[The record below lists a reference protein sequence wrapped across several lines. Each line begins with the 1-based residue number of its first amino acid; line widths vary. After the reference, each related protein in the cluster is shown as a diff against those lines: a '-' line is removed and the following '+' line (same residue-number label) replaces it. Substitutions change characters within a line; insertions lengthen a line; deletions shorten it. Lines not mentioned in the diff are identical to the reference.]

1 MSHLTYY
8 NYDGVGK
15 ANQSKFKYSQA
26 VRVGDRI
33 ECAGQGGWDP
43 STGTIPREINAQIDQ
58 AFANVDMNLRNAGGE
73 GWSQVYRVNSYHVPI
88 NDEALEAMMP
98 PAEKKQ
104 SRGKYTTKACEE
116 CRRRRAKCDGQ
127 KPSCS
132 RCVQWSI
139 SCQYSSN
146 EDGRRPASKF
156 YVDLLRQR
164 IQFLE
169 EFLAKRGI
177 DPDAE
182 KSLEEDAAEVTSY
195 LQALCD
201 QFKGCLALDESLNF
215 DDDGEMR
222 FFGPTSGRLQFAAS
236 GALPEEGSKARVE
249 LEPFAS
255 NAYETF
261 IPTELESH
269 LIDLYFTWEQP
280 WYQIVDEDLFRHS
293 MAHRGRYF
301 TPLLLYSI
309 LAMGSRYSDRVETRT
324 DANDPNTAG
333 RFFFEQAKTLLHRE
347 MERPSLTTIQALGL
361 IGMFYI
367 ATGADAAGWLH
378 HGMANRLSL
387 DMGLNLDPAAFDRA
401 VSMCPEEIQLRRQ
414 IYWTLYCHDKLS
426 ASYTGRVCSM
436 LDVQGAVNLPS
447 HAEPSSPRQRAIRS
461 LQTALIQICQ
471 IHEKIFMSL
480 WGPKPTLNQ
489 RQRPAFLKS
498 CLLDLKTWLYDLPP
512 ELRVDQP
519 NHLPHAYALHM
530 VYHTARILLAKPFT
544 IRHRSASS
552 DTDANAG
559 VQIQTQAKSVSADSA
574 RAICT
579 IAQKYRQQ
587 FGSFHLSPI
596 TAMHCTLSAAMVLLE
611 DISGEDMLPSQKSRL
626 EVCVGVLE
634 ELAGSWQPA
643 RRIGNNLRRLLSA
656 RYNLTLPGSE
666 TEGPLQQTG
675 DDLLA
680 PSMGFDFVNG
690 GTTDFLPQYA
700 EGLPSALGLPPALD
714 SLPVDYGLFDVLNQM
729 NMDRMW

>member
-1 MSHLTYY
+1 
-8 NYDGVGK
+8 
-15 ANQSKFKYSQA
+15 
-26 VRVGDRI
+26 
-33 ECAGQGGWDP
+33 
-43 STGTIPREINAQIDQ
+43 
-58 AFANVDMNLRNAGGE
+58 
-73 GWSQVYRVNSYHVPI
+73 
-88 NDEALEAMMP
+88 MP

-116 CRRRRAKCDGQ
+116 CRRRRAKCDGK

-132 RCVQWSI
+132 RCLQWSI

-146 EDGRRPASKF
+146 EDGRRPASKS

-164 IQFLE
+164 IEFLE

-182 KSLEEDAAEVTSY
+182 KSLEEDAAEVSSY
-195 LQALCD
+195 MEALCD
-201 QFKGCLALDESLNF
+201 QFKGRLALDESLNF

-222 FFGPTSGRLQFAAS
+222 FFGPTSGRLQFVAQDAT
-236 GALPEEGSKARVE
+236 PEKESKACVE
-249 LEPFAS
+249 PEPFGSTTYDA
-255 NAYETF
+255 F
-261 IPTELESH
+261 IPTELENH

-280 WYQIVDEDLFRHS
+280 WYQIVDEDLFRDS
-293 MAHRGRYF
+293 MANRGRYF

-347 MERPSLTTIQALGL
+347 MERPRLATIQALGL

-401 VSMCPEEIQLRRQ
+401 VSMCPTEMQLRRQ

-436 LDVQGAVNLPS
+436 LDVQGSVNLPS
-447 HAEPSSPRQRAIRS
+447 NAEPSSPREQAILS
-461 LQTALIQICQ
+461 LQTALIRICQ
-471 IHEKIFMSL
+471 TYEKIFLSL
-480 WGPKPTLNQ
+480 WAPKPSLNQ

-512 ELRVDQP
+512 ELRIDQP
-519 NHLPHAYALHM
+519 NHLPHAYTLHM

-544 IRHRSASS
+544 IRHQSASS
-552 DTDANAG
+552 DADANAE
-559 VQIQTQAKSVSADSA
+559 VQTQAQSVSTDSA

-596 TAMHCTLSAAMVLLE
+596 TATHCTLSAATVLLE
-611 DISGEDMLPSQKSRL
+611 DIDGEDILPSQKSRL

-643 RRIGNNLRRLLSA
+643 RHTGNNLRRLLSA
-656 RYNLTLPGSE
+656 RYNLTLPGGE
-666 TEGPLQQTG
+666 KADQLQSQTG
-675 DDLLA
+675 GDLFA
-680 PSMGFDFVNG
+680 QSMGFDIVDGAN
-690 GTTDFLPQYA
+690 TEFLPQYE
-700 EGLPSALGLPPALD
+700 EGLPSTLGLPPALD
-714 SLPVDYGLFDVLNQM
+714 SLPVDYGFFDMLNQM

>member
-1 MSHLTYY
+1 
-8 NYDGVGK
+8 
-15 ANQSKFKYSQA
+15 
-26 VRVGDRI
+26 
-33 ECAGQGGWDP
+33 
-43 STGTIPREINAQIDQ
+43 
-58 AFANVDMNLRNAGGE
+58 
-73 GWSQVYRVNSYHVPI
+73 
-88 NDEALEAMMP
+88 MP

-116 CRRRRAKCDGQ
+116 CRRRRAKCDGK

-132 RCVQWSI
+132 RCLQWSI

-146 EDGRRPASKF
+146 EDGRRPASKS

-169 EFLAKRGI
+169 DLLAKHGL

-182 KSLEEDAAEVTSY
+182 RSLGEDAAEVSSY
-195 LQALCD
+195 MEALCD
-201 QFKGCLALDESLNF
+201 QFKGRLALDESLNF

-222 FFGPTSGRLQFAAS
+222 FFGPTSGRLQFAAH
-236 GALPEEGSKARVE
+236 GASPEKESNARVE
-249 LEPFAS
+249 PEPFGS
-255 NAYETF
+255 RAYDAF

-280 WYQIVDEDLFRHS
+280 WYQIVDEDLFRGS
-293 MAHRGRYF
+293 MAHRDRYF

-309 LAMGSRYSDRVETRT
+309 LAMGSRFSDRVETRT

-387 DMGLNLDPAAFDRA
+387 DMGLNLDPAAFEGA
-401 VSMCPEEIQLRRQ
+401 VSMSPKEIQLRRQ
-414 IYWTLYCHDKLS
+414 IYWTLYCHDKLA

-447 HAEPSSPRQRAIRS
+447 HAETSSPRQQAILS
-461 LQTALIQICQ
+461 LQIALIRICQ
-471 IHEKIFMSL
+471 IYERIFMSL
-480 WGPKPTLNQ
+480 WAPKPALNQ
-489 RQRPAFLKS
+489 HQRPAFLKS
-498 CLLDLKTWLYDLPP
+498 CLLDLKTWFYDLPP
-512 ELRVDQP
+512 ALRTDQP
-519 NHLPHAYALHM
+519 NHLPHAYTLHM

-544 IRHRSASS
+544 VRHQSVSS
-552 DTDANAG
+552 DADTKSG
-559 VQIQTQAKSVSADSA
+559 GQTQTQAQSVSTDSA

-579 IAQKYRQQ
+579 IAQKYRQH

-596 TAMHCTLSAAMVLLE
+596 TATHCTLSAATVLLE
-611 DISGEDMLPSQKSRL
+611 DIDGDVAPSQKTRL

-634 ELAGSWQPA
+634 ELARSWQPA
-643 RRIGNNLRRLLSA
+643 RHIGNNLRRLLSA
-656 RYNLTLPGSE
+656 RYNLTLPGSD
-666 TEGPLQQTG
+666 TQCPPQSQSG

-680 PSMGFDFVNG
+680 PSAGFDF
-690 GTTDFLPQYA
+690 YA
-700 EGLPSALGLPPALD
+700 EGLPSTLGLPPALD
-714 SLPVDYGLFDVLNQM
+714 SLPVDYGLFDMLNQM

>member
-8 NYDGVGK
+8 NYEGVGK

-43 STGTIPREINAQIDQ
+43 STGNIPREINAQIDQ

-88 NDEALEAMMP
+88 NNEALDAMVRNFHKWVP
-98 PAEKKQ
+98 GHEPIWTATDKNHPAPVVYNGV
-104 SRGKYTTKACEE
+104 SPANTP
-116 CRRRRAKCDGQ
+116 RR
-127 KPSCS
+127 
-132 RCVQWSI
+132 I
-139 SCQYSSN
+139 
-146 EDGRRPASKF
+146 E
-156 YVDLLRQR
+156 
-164 IQFLE
+164 FLE
-169 EFLAKRGI
+169 DFLAKRGI
-177 DPDAE
+177 DPDAD
-182 KSLEEDAAEVTSY
+182 KSLEEDAAEVSSY
-195 LQALCD
+195 MEALCD
-201 QFKGCLALDESLNF
+201 QFKGRLALDESLNF

-222 FFGPTSGRLQFAAS
+222 FFGPTSGRLQFVAQDAT
-236 GALPEEGSKARVE
+236 PEKESKARVE
-249 LEPFAS
+249 FEPFAS
-255 NAYETF
+255 NADDAF
-261 IPTELESH
+261 IPTELENH

-280 WYQIVDEDLFRHS
+280 WYQIVDEDLFRDS
-293 MAHRGRYF
+293 MANRGRYF

-347 MERPSLTTIQALGL
+347 MERPRVTTIQALGL

-401 VSMCPEEIQLRRQ
+401 
-414 IYWTLYCHDKLS
+414 LS

-436 LDVQGAVNLPS
+436 LDVQGSVNLPS
-447 HAEPSSPRQRAIRS
+447 HAEPSSPRQQAILS
-461 LQTALIQICQ
+461 LQTALIRICQ
-471 IHEKIFMSL
+471 IYEKIFMSL
-480 WGPKPTLNQ
+480 WAPKPSLNQ

-512 ELRVDQP
+512 ELRIDQP
-519 NHLPHAYALHM
+519 NHLPHAYTLHM
-530 VYHTARILLAKPFT
+530 VYHTVRILLAKPFT
-544 IRHRSASS
+544 IAHQSASS
-552 DTDANAG
+552 DTGANAG
-559 VQIQTQAKSVSADSA
+559 VQKHAQSVSTDSA

-596 TAMHCTLSAAMVLLE
+596 TATHCTLSAATVLLE
-611 DISGEDMLPSQKSRL
+611 DIDGEDMLPSQKSRL
-626 EVCVGVLE
+626 EVCVGVLQ

-643 RRIGNNLRRLLSA
+643 RHTGNNLQRLLNA

-666 TEGPLQQTG
+666 KADHLQAQTG
-675 DDLLA
+675 DDILA
-680 PSMGFDFVNG
+680 PSMGFDFVDGAN
-690 GTTDFLPQYA
+690 TEFLPQYA
-700 EGLPSALGLPPALD
+700 EGLPSTLGLPPALD
-714 SLPVDYGLFDVLNQM
+714 SLPVDYGLFDMLNQM